1 MHFREATTADIPQ
14 IQLVRNAVRE
24 HVLSDPTLVTDA
36 DCEEFITR
44 RGKGW
49 ICEIGNAVVGF
60 SVADLHDNNIWALFV
75 DPAYEGRGIGYKL
88 HQLMLDWYFAQ
99 NKEHVWLST
108 EPGTRAEA
116 FYRKAGWRKVG
127 THGRNEVKFMMTY
140 PEWVMHKR
148 GGGSFIYI

>member
-1 MHFREATTADIPQ
+1 
-14 IQLVRNAVRE
+14 
-24 HVLSDPTLVTDA
+24 
-36 DCEEFITR
+36 
-44 RGKGW
+44 
-49 ICEIGNAVVGF
+49 
-60 SVADLHDNNIWALFV
+60 
-75 DPAYEGRGIGYKL
+75 
-88 HQLMLDWYFAQ
+88 MLDWYFAQ